1 MAESKIEQEPYSF
14 IIYGHPAT
22 KKNSSV
28 LVKGQARLL
37 PSKAYKE
44 YEWMFKT
51 QAYKLPQPLPHYETG
66 VKVEA
71 KYYLKN
77 RAHYPDMVGLMQAT
91 ADLMSDEYK
100 VIYGHRQLIK
110 RWFLAD
116 DRIIKSWGNTRIA
129 GIDPKNPR
137 VEITITPLDIP
148 IDQECDPY
156 IIKKLKEKQQQSLF
170 E

>member
-1 MAESKIEQEPYSF
+1 M
-14 IIYGHPAT
+14 
-22 KKNSSV
+22 
-28 LVKGQARLL
+28 
-37 PSKAYKE
+37 
-44 YEWMFKT
+44 
-51 QAYKLPQPLPHYETG
+51 
-66 VKVEA
+66 VEA

-77 RAHYPDMVGLMQAT
+77 RAHYPDIVGLMQAT

-116 DRIIKSWGNTRIA
+116 DRIIKNWGSTRIA

-170 E
+170 D